1 MVLDSMVPVPYLPD
15 KGRMIDLGS
24 GAGFPA
30 VIIKI
35 LKPDLDVTLVESNG
49 KKASFLKYAIHI
61 LKLTGIIPINGRI
74 ETITEDI
81 KALGFDM
88 ITSRAMT
95 NLENIVRISDPFLKP
110 GGAVVGFLGRDGAKE
125 LKNITGLLLD
135 YNLVLK
141 DFITYRLPGKKAE
154 RTTVIIQK
162 ESISDN

>member
-1 MVLDSMVPVPYLPD
+1 
-15 KGRMIDLGS
+15 MIDLGS

-74 ETITEDI
+74 EKITEDI

-95 NLENIVRISDPFLKP
+95 NLENIVRISD
-110 GGAVVGFLGRDGAKE
+110 
-125 LKNITGLLLD
+125 
-135 YNLVLK
+135 
-141 DFITYRLPGKKAE
+141 FITYRLPGKKAE